1 MNPFDNYFALRYTER
16 QAEKRRQNT
25 ATCEVETIALNLIH
39 GVNVSAYL
47 YRYTA
52 EDMSLLLRTLDRKM
66 RFTGRGYINYQYLQ
80 YGQLIA
86 VRDMF
91 INGKPLDEVV
101 EKINN
106 GEL

>member
-1 MNPFDNYFALRYTER
+1 MNSFDNFYAVQYMKR
-16 QAEKRRQNT
+16 QEEKRRQNT

-66 RFTGRGYINYQYLQ
+66 RFTGRRYINYQYLQ

-91 INGKPLDEVV
+91 INGKPLDKVV

-106 GEL
+106 GEI